1 MPIYHQGRKVKDVF
15 HQGRKVKEI
24 WYQGRLIYAALR
36 IRGFEGFIDQMDAQ
50 MAAASLTATT
60 ATVSGGS
67 GKRSELHMVAGS
79 DSALTVTQ
87 DGRRALRMEVRR
99 GMVYAES
106 TSQRSQRVILS
117 APWPGGTHAVTLVTE
132 ADGLTSYKVTLL
144 IDGVQA
150 ATTTNSGGIFN
161 SQDVLTSSYAIVTA
175 TNTVAWGFTGGE
187 SSQPAW
193 VAESLRPGFVSWR
206 TVAPSSR
213 VLVPGGEVLAWAYS
227 GGQGGQGGGTRNA
240 GRQGAAGNGSPVSG
254 FTLDMLPNV
263 TVGEG
268 GKGGRGSSI
277 SSSGNVGV
285 PGGPTTIGGW
295 FTTATAT
302 TRPTPQAW
310 GSTYTGT
317 IPGEGGAGGSSGNET
332 ASGYG
337 GDGSSGEPGGL
348 VIARRW
354 P

>member
-24 WYQGRLIYAALR
+24 WHMGRLIYAASR
-36 IRGFEGFIDQMDAQ
+36 IRGFEGFIDQMDFR

-60 ATVSGGS
+60 ATVPVRSS
-67 GKRSELHMVAGS
+67 KRSELHMVAGS

-87 DGRRALRMEVRR
+87 GGRRALRMEVRG

-106 TSQRSQRVILS
+106 TSPSGQRVILS
-117 APWPGGTHAVTLVTE
+117 APWTGGMHAVALLTDL
-132 ADGLTSYKVTLL
+132 DGLTSYKVTLL
-144 IDGVQA
+144 IDGVQV
-150 ATTTNSGGIFN
+150 ATTVNSGGIFN
-161 SQDVLTSSYAIVTA
+161 SQDVFTPGYASVAA
-175 TNTVAWGFTGGE
+175 TNTAAWGFRGGQAD
-187 SSQPAW
+187 SPDW
-193 VAESLRPGFVSWR
+193 IAETLRPGFVSWR
-206 TVAPSSR
+206 TVSPSIQL
-213 VLVPGGEVLAWAYS
+213 LVPGGEVSAWAYS
-227 GGQGGQGGGTRNA
+227 GGQGGQGGGTDRA
-240 GRQGAAGNGSPVSG
+240 GKKGAPGNGAPVSG

-268 GKGGRGSSI
+268 GKRGRGSSI

-317 IPGEGGAGGSSGNET
+317 IPGEGGAGGSSGNKT